1 MKKYIYN
8 WIALGIILSLGI
20 ICSSAAQAQT
30 PMTLEQCVNYA
41 IENNISIKQQ
51 ALNVNYMENQHVQSK
66 LDRVPSVNGSIG
78 ESMNFGKTYDY
89 YGDGSVI
96 NERSVTTSFG
106 LYADVVLFNS
116 LAKNNT
122 IKKRNVQLQEAT
134 KDLEKAKDDISLA
147 VASAYLQI
155 LFNKELVASSKAQ
168 LVVTKQQI
176 EYNQKQV
183 DAGNMAKGKL
193 YETEALAASEE
204 LTLTNYE
211 NQLQISLLDLAQ
223 LLEITFTEGFDIVV
237 PEIDESILA
246 VGLLNVNDVYSKAI
260 IERPEVASKELALQ
274 GAEYDKKIAEAQL
287 YPNLSAFY
295 DFGTSYNNKFVDS
308 TRAVMNFSDQLDFRM
323 ANTVGLTLRI
333 PIFNGYRAKT
343 GVKNAR
349 INIENSRYELQLVK
363 NNLRKEIQQVHANA
377 VAAMKRFYA
386 SEKAVNSSTEAFR
399 YVEEKFNLGIV
410 TPLEYNDSKSK
421 LTNAQSSFIQAK
433 YEYIFKVKI
442 LDFYNGKQITL

>member
-8 WIALGIILSLGI
+8 KIAFGIIGCIGLL
-20 ICSSAAQAQT
+20 CSGATQAQT

-51 ALNVNYMENQHVQSK
+51 ALNVNYMENNYTQSK
-66 LDRVPSVNGSIG
+66 YDRAPSLNASVG
-78 ESMNFGKTYDY
+78 ENFSLGRTT
-89 YGDGSVI
+89 DGSNGYI
-96 NERSVTTSFG
+96 NQNSNSFTLGANAEVT
-106 LYADVVLFNS
+106 VFNS
-116 LAKNNT
+116 FSKVNT
-122 IKKRNVQLQEAT
+122 VKQRKVNLDAAIM
-134 KDLEKAKDDISLA
+134 DLRKAKDDISLA

-168 LVVTKQQI
+168 LEVTKQQI

-183 DAGNMAKGKL
+183 DAGNMAKGAL
-193 YETEALAASEE
+193 YETEALAANEE

-223 LLEITFTEGFDIVV
+223 LLEIEFTEGFDVLV

-246 VGLLNVNDVYSKAI
+246 VDLLNVGQVYTKAVS
-260 IERPEVASKELALQ
+260 ERPEILSKELALQ
-274 GAEYDKKIAEAQL
+274 TSEYDYKLAKAQL
-287 YPNLSAFY
+287 HPSLSAFY
-295 DFGTSYNNKFVDS
+295 NYSNGFYSAYKDPTSGSTIAFGDQFNNNQQQVI
-308 TRAVMNFSDQLDFRM
+308 
-323 ANTVGLTLRI
+323 GLRLSI
-333 PIFNGYRAKT
+333 PIFNGYRGKT
-343 GVKNAR
+343 GVKNS
-349 INIENSRYELQLVK
+349 IIGIENSKHELQLVK

-377 VAAMKRFYA
+377 VAAMKRYYA
-386 SEKAVNSSTEAFR
+386 SEKAVNSSQEAFR

-442 LDFYNGKQITL
+442 LDFYNGKQIIL